1 MAEVVSPA
9 EQHLAGETEVEFQ
22 CGIAASDP
30 SGPDEQPFCDHEPET
45 IELDEPAY
53 VDEDNH
59 IHVPGRPEV
68 CPECGQ
74 PFEFEFNGVR
84 VMFYD

>member
-1 MAEVVSPA
+1 MTGDLRSPA
-9 EQHLAGETEVEFQ
+9 EKHLAGETEVEFQ
-22 CGIAASDP
+22 CGIAASDHIDP
-30 SGPDEQPFCDHEPET
+30 SEPEACPHEPET

-53 VDEDNH
+53 VDENGR
-59 IHVPGRPEV
+59 IHLSGRPVE

-84 VMFYD
+84 VMFP